1 MDYTASLKKME
12 NGWFMAQCE
21 QLPAAITQGSTIDE
35 ALENLKDA
43 IKLVLE
49 SEKEDFVKRN
59 RRQRFLRRKIA
70 MA

>member
-59 RRQRFLRRKIA
+59 RRQRFLRRKVV